1 MPAARLQPRRP
12 TSVRPRTSPLPQGAP
27 DRAAGLPGQR
37 LEEGFMLRRYAIR
50 WSRVPEP
57 LALVAS
63 VAGLLMALAGRL

>member
-1 MPAARLQPRRP
+1 
-12 TSVRPRTSPLPQGAP
+12 
-27 DRAAGLPGQR
+27 
-37 LEEGFMLRRYAIR
+37 MLRRYTIR